1 MPALANMNSNTPLA
15 FGDRF
20 MTHDNPPPGKLFSDE
35 EWQRLQTEDVQ
46 AGKAII
52 YLMSG
57 IFAIGLVLYMI
68 VAWSV
73 T

>member
-1 MPALANMNSNTPLA
+1 
-15 FGDRF
+15 
-20 MTHDNPPPGKLFSDE
+20 MTHEQTSAGKPFSDA
-35 EWQRLQTEDVQ
+35 EWQRLQTEDIQ

-57 IFAIGLVLYMI
+57 IFVIGLVLYMI

>member
-1 MPALANMNSNTPLA
+1 
-15 FGDRF
+15 
-20 MTHDNPPPGKLFSDE
+20 MTHENPPAGKSFSDG
-35 EWQRLQTEDVQ
+35 EWQRLQTEDIQ

-57 IFAIGLVLYMI
+57 IFVIGLVLYLI